1 MAYFR
6 YKKRF
11 TTGGSGLEVCG
22 VGGFTD
28 QCLFRELIQYQNL
41 LDVQRLKGSG
51 KKGRVKAL
59 KGQSTYKTRANSGL
73 IN

>member
-41 LDVQRLKGSG
+41 LEVARPWRETGKRLRGLEG
-51 KKGRVKAL
+51 WMFRGL
-59 KGQSTYKTRANSGL
+59 KD
-73 IN
+73 